1 MSKISEQLESLKL
14 SINSIKDKMQKV
26 RIENALLLK
35 QQTGLVTEKS
45 ELIKKNELAREE
57 IESVLERIK
66 KEDKNSIKI
75 NISEILS
82 CIFLKHHYFLFD

>member
-66 KEDKNSIKI
+66 
-75 NISEILS
+75 NIE
-82 CIFLKHHYFLFD
+82 

>member
-35 QQTGLVTEKS
+35 QQTGLATEKS

-66 KEDKNSIKI
+66 
-75 NISEILS
+75 NIE
-82 CIFLKHHYFLFD
+82 

>member
-14 SINSIKDKMQKV
+14 SINSIKDQMQKV

-66 KEDKNSIKI
+66 
-75 NISEILS
+75 NIE
-82 CIFLKHHYFLFD
+82 